1 MVFESTQAKVV
12 AISSLIS
19 LLLLMVIVASQNGI
33 VSSLWFT
40 ILFAVY
46 ALWTTYD
53 INCIVMG
60 SCNVWSWI
68 KTVFVLFYTI
78 IMIILAS
85 LYISF
90 GGLKGE
96 APAKPAKTPTP
107 PPRPTTA

>member
-12 AISSLIS
+12 AITSLIS
-19 LLLLMVIVASQNGI
+19 LLLAMVIVASQNGI

-40 ILFAVY
+40 ILFALY

-68 KTVFVLFYTI
+68 KTVFILFYTI
-78 IMIILAS
+78 IMIVLAG

-90 GGLKGE
+90 GGLAGE
-96 APAKPAKTPTP
+96 APVKVTKTPTP
-107 PPRPTTA
+107 IPA